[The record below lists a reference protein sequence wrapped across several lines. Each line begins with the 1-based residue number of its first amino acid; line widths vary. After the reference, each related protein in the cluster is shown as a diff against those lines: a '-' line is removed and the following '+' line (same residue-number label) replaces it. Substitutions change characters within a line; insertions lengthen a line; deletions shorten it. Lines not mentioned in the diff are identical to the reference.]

1 MSRVST
7 ESGDTSGT
15 RPYMAP
21 EQWLGRKQDGR
32 TDQYAL
38 ACVLYELLSG
48 APPFA
53 GVFET
58 GDPAIMANAVA
69 SQTPEEIENLAPA
82 ANAALLRALS
92 KAPKDRFSSC
102 TALVDALSSTPE
114 HMEDTEV
121 GAGAPGEPSS
131 QAAQEADVLRRKVSL
146 ARRFAGTP
154 ESDRSDAA
162 FAPFI
167 SDAETELAAAED
179 ACKYGRFAAAA
190 ACLERLR
197 ASLDRL
203 DHARTQRQA
212 DDKRAARE
220 EAFHRQMERE
230 AEERAEAE
238 RRARAAAAEIVPG
251 TIRTVEIA
259 PGVPM
264 DFCWCP
270 ATTSEAWRKI
280 SGGDDF
286 FWMVSLESEPGR
298 DGDELRHRVKLT
310 EGFWMGRTPVT
321 QGQWLAIMG
330 SNPSYHLDG
339 KNWFGFGGKIS
350 PDRPVDS
357 VSWYDCQDFL
367 KKLNALPSA
376 KASGLTFRLPK
387 EAEWKMACR
396 AGATGKYCRL
406 ADGTEIT
413 EETLGRVAWF
423 GDNSN
428 NQTHPVGEKEPN
440 AWGLYDM
447 HGNVWEWTETA
458 VGENRVRR
466 GGGWRD
472 SAWFCESSFRLGF
485 SPSYRLNDLG
495 FRLCASGRAD

>member
-1 MSRVST
+1 
-7 ESGDTSGT
+7 
-15 RPYMAP
+15 
-21 EQWLGRKQDGR
+21 
-32 TDQYAL
+32 
-38 ACVLYELLSG
+38 
-48 APPFA
+48 
-53 GVFET
+53 
-58 GDPAIMANAVA
+58 
-69 SQTPEEIENLAPA
+69 
-82 ANAALLRALS
+82 
-92 KAPKDRFSSC
+92 
-102 TALVDALSSTPE
+102 
-114 HMEDTEV
+114 
-121 GAGAPGEPSS
+121 
-131 QAAQEADVLRRKVSL
+131 
-146 ARRFAGTP
+146 
-154 ESDRSDAA
+154 
-162 FAPFI
+162 
-167 SDAETELAAAED
+167 
-179 ACKYGRFAAAA
+179 
-190 ACLERLR
+190 
-197 ASLDRL
+197 
-203 DHARTQRQA
+203 
-212 DDKRAARE
+212 
-220 EAFHRQMERE
+220 MERE

-286 FWMVSLESEPGR
+286 FWMGSPESEPGR

-357 VSWYDCQDFL
+357 VSWHDCQDFL

-406 ADGTEIT
+406 AGGTEIT

-458 VGENRVRR
+458 VGGNRVGR
-466 GGGWRD
+466 GGSWFN
-472 SAWFCESSFRLGF
+472 SAWDCGSSDRLRR
-485 SPSYRLNDLG
+485 SPVLRSLSLG